1 MKKLISMV
9 SALLLCLF
17 LSTCAYAVK
26 PPPPD
31 YLGMMSRAAARGDV
45 TAGREAEALRAALI
59 DETGSN
65 EPKVSFDE
73 LYLLSRFINCEAG
86 SIWVSDELRMCV
98 GEVVL
103 NRVASPEYP
112 DSIEEV
118 IYQEGQYEK
127 VGTEEFQNLTQPAL
141 VCVDAAMR
149 LLLGERMLEPQVVLQ
164 SKGRTGTVY
173 AIFCDRRL
181 GYTYFCESPYPELYA
196 LSASESAAS

>member
-141 VCVDAAMR
+141 ACVDAAMR
-149 LLLGERMLEPQVVLQ
+149 LLLGERDAGAPGGAPV
-164 SKGRTGTVY
+164 KGS
-173 AIFCDRRL
+173 DRYGVRDFLRQTPRL
-181 GYTYFCESPYPELYA
+181 YLFLRKPLSGAVCA
-196 LSASESAAS
+196 LRQ